1 MINQTEF
8 AVLVGV
14 AQAIVDCTGG
24 QFGYAD
30 EISGNVVANANNGTT
45 LKKEQ
50 MSGYVSQLVQKGLI
64 IKDSE
69 FGALEMTEL
78 GQQEVKARGYFT
90 NVEFEV
96 I

>member
-1 MINQTEF
+1 
-8 AVLVGV
+8 
-14 AQAIVDCTGG
+14 
-24 QFGYAD
+24 
-30 EISGNVVANANNGTT
+30 
-45 LKKEQ
+45 
-50 MSGYVSQLVQKGLI
+50 VQKGLI